1 MLEDLMRPHI
11 LTLESYTS
19 ARDDFSGSADVYL
32 DANENWMDFSGDGKN
47 RYPDPHCTALR
58 RKIEEVLGFK
68 MENTVLGNGSDEL
81 IDMLIRLFADP
92 GKDCIMIE
100 RPTYGEYKVFAEINN
115 VRVVNVM
122 LSEDLDLDVKA
133 IKREIDNS
141 RPKILFICSP
151 NNPTG
156 KSFSISKIREIADY
170 NPAIT
175 VVDEAYADFDR
186 SFVSA
191 YSLLEQNERIVVLR
205 TFSKYWA
212 LASSRI
218 GILVASQPII
228 RAINKIKAPYN
239 LSISA
244 QRDGLKALEEREQRK
259 AILSDLLNER
269 ARLYKALSAFS
280 FVRWVY
286 PSDANFILIKV
297 DDADGLYA
305 YLMKEGIIVRNRSRE
320 PLLDNTLRITVGS
333 KAENDAL
340 LEALSEREKSLIS

>member
-11 LTLESYTS
+11 RTLESYTS

-156 KSFSISKIREIADY
+156 KSFSISKIWEIADY

-259 AILSDLLNER
+259 AILSDILNER

-280 FVRWVY
+280 FVRRVY

-305 YLMKEGIIVRNRSRE
+305 YLMEKGIIVRNRSRE

>member
-11 LTLESYTS
+11 LTLERYTS

-81 IDMLIRLFADP
+81 IDMLIRLFAEP

-244 QRDGLKALEEREQRK
+244 QRDGIKALEEREQRK
-259 AILSDLLNER
+259 AILSDILNER

-280 FVRWVY
+280 FVRRVY

-305 YLMKEGIIVRNRSRE
+305 YLMEKGIIVRNRSRE

-340 LEALSEREKSLIS
+340 LEALSEREKSLVS